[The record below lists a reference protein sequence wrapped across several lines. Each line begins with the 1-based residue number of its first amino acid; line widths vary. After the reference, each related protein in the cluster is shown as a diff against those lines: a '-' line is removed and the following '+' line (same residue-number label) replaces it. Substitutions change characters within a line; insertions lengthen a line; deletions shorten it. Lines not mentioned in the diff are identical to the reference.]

1 MRESF
6 SFSKLMLLYFE
17 RISAVSFK
25 MWAEQTPLTSQA
37 LIQVYLHLSE
47 KREERVVGEVSS
59 KNRVVLSSALHEEEK
74 LFLVVKWHHS
84 ETSLESLPASS
95 CQNLCDYSN
104 K

>member
-25 MWAEQTPLTSQA
+25 MWAEQTPHVTGPYS
-37 LIQVYLHLSE
+37 SE